1 MAEPTSG
8 MRVLVVDDQM
18 VPRRMAVKMVR
29 DCGIA
34 DVLEADSGDAALTLL
49 ESELQAIDLVITD
62 LRLTGMDGIEFLRRV
77 AERNLAS
84 QVILASAVEDTL
96 ARAVMT
102 MARGL
107 NLNIAGHLRKPVT
120 PEGLREL
127 VQRQM
132 ARRVAAPLRKVRAVH
147 VSTEELR
154 QAIEAKQFVPYF
166 QPRVSAIDGATTA
179 VEALIRWQHPERGLI
194 PPGAFI
200 PLADSSGL
208 IDGIT
213 DIVLEK
219 SMQWA
224 RRWRDAGTDIAIS
237 VNLTENALMRQ
248 DLPARIAALADQYEI
263 GRERILLEVP
273 EAEAVTEAPGPLET
287 LARLRL
293 MGFGLSIDDFG
304 TGMATPEQLAQIPF
318 SEVKIDQSLVT
329 GVYDQ
334 PQFFGVLE
342 YSMQLAKRL
351 NLKTV
356 AEGIESK
363 ADWDLLKE
371 LGCDEMQGFHVARP
385 MPGEEIE
392 GWAQGWHRQPL

>member
-1 MAEPTSG
+1 MAEPAAG

-18 VPRRMAVKMVR
+18 VPRRMAMKMVK
-29 DCGIA
+29 DCGVA
-34 DVLEADSGDAALTLL
+34 DVLEAESGDAALALL

-62 LRLTGMDGIEFLRRV
+62 LRLSGMDGIEFLRRV

-84 QVILASAVEDTL
+84 QVILASGVEEAL

-107 NLNIAGHLRKPVT
+107 NLDIAGYLRKPVT

-132 ARRVAAPLRKVRAVH
+132 ARRVAAPLRKMRPVH
-147 VSTEELR
+147 VSAEELR
-154 QAIEAKQFVPYF
+154 QAIEARQFVPYF
-166 QPRVSAIDGATTA
+166 QPRVAAADGSTTA

-200 PLADSSGL
+200 PLADSTGL

-219 SMQWA
+219 SMKWS
-224 RRWRDAGTDIAIS
+224 RRWRDAGIDIAIS
-237 VNLTENALMRQ
+237 VNLTENALMRP
-248 DLPARIAALADQYEI
+248 DLPVRVATLADQY
-263 GRERILLEVP
+263 RVARDRIILEVP
-273 EAEAVTEAPGPLET
+273 EAEAVTEAPEPLAT

-304 TGMATPEQLAQIPF
+304 TGMATSEQLAQIPF

-342 YSMQLAKRL
+342 YSMHLAKSL

-356 AEGIESK
+356 AEGVESK

-371 LGCDEMQGFHVARP
+371 LGCDEMQGFHIARP
-385 MPGEEIE
+385 MPGAEIE

>member
-34 DVLEADSGDAALTLL
+34 DVLEAESGDAALMLL

-84 QVILASAVEDTL
+84 QVILASAVEETL

-120 PEGLREL
+120 PERLREL
-127 VQRQM
+127 VQKQM
-132 ARRVAAPLRKVRAVH
+132 ARRVAAPLRKPRTVH
-147 VSTEELR
+147 VSAEELR
-154 QAIEAKQFVPYF
+154 QAIDAKQFVPYF
-166 QPRVSAIDGATTA
+166 QPRVSATDGATTA

-224 RRWRDAGTDIAIS
+224 RRWGGCRHRYCRFGQFD
-237 VNLTENALMRQ
+237 
-248 DLPARIAALADQYEI
+248 
-263 GRERILLEVP
+263 RERAAAAGSAGAHRHAGRPIP
-273 EAEAVTEAPGPLET
+273 DR
-287 LARLRL
+287 ARAH
-293 MGFGLSIDDFG
+293 S
-304 TGMATPEQLAQIPF
+304 P
-318 SEVKIDQSLVT
+318 
-329 GVYDQ
+329 
-334 PQFFGVLE
+334 
-342 YSMQLAKRL
+342 
-351 NLKTV
+351 
-356 AEGIESK
+356 
-363 ADWDLLKE
+363 
-371 LGCDEMQGFHVARP
+371 
-385 MPGEEIE
+385 
-392 GWAQGWHRQPL
+392 